1 MTMSKYVLLLS
12 LLYVIFGF
20 DSLLV
25 LQPSLTMRNILVL
38 VKRRYKDDFLA
49 FKHKEENVSN
59 MVGVFKRNVL
69 DKFRLWDVRPNCKYC
84 TRWIDVWS
92 KIL

>member
-1 MTMSKYVLLLS
+1 MIL
-12 LLYVIFGF
+12 IFGF

-38 VKRRYKDDFLA
+38 VKRRYKDNFLV
-49 FKHKEENVSN
+49 FKDKEENVSN
-59 MVGVFKRNVL
+59 MVGVFILDEL
-69 DKFRLWDVRPNCKYC
+69 DKFQLWDVRPNCKYC

-92 KIL
+92 KLL